1 VIFATKE
8 SVREVRPE
16 HSGPTNSLTAPIGK
30 PPCRTASTASTPVVA
45 VGRIIFCAGVSA
57 EGIFRESADSI
68 WSRIAEAEC
77 KKVYLRFI
85 FAFRPHPPS
94 TRHSTV
100 YGATLAN
107 SLIPF
112 ANIFFRGDAYNIG
125 MCYSARV
132 KQHFNHL
139 SRRYGAEVDW
149 EAFEDVF
156 RRRAEGE
163 DIKVSRD
170 LQRNYQ
176 HPITDVQQRTAE
188 YIAAY
193 LRKRKSEW
201 ETEVFAQ
208 RRRLSAAQES
218 LAKKETKKAREE
230 IRIATSKSEALLERL
245 ADLRRT
251 EPNNEDARI
260 FPMMYAPVLIR
271 QNDKTIIRPMRYACR
286 LAGKPADYDK
296 RFPGTYN
303 ARRDSL
309 DDYWRNIYG
318 HNHAVMVISGFY
330 ENVPLHL
337 YEHRELAAEEKAK
350 NLVLEFDP
358 KPSRDMLVACL
369 WDRWTSP
376 DGPNLDSFAA
386 ITDEPT
392 PEVAATGH
400 QRTIITIQEQYLLE
414 WLSPAGLAP
423 QRLEEIL
430 TDKETPYFVHQI
442 AA

>member
-1 VIFATKE
+1 
-8 SVREVRPE
+8 
-16 HSGPTNSLTAPIGK
+16 
-30 PPCRTASTASTPVVA
+30 
-45 VGRIIFCAGVSA
+45 
-57 EGIFRESADSI
+57 
-68 WSRIAEAEC
+68 
-77 KKVYLRFI
+77 
-85 FAFRPHPPS
+85 
-94 TRHSTV
+94 
-100 YGATLAN
+100 
-107 SLIPF
+107 
-112 ANIFFRGDAYNIG
+112 

-132 KQHFNHL
+132 KQHFDHL

-149 EAFEDVF
+149 EAFEDAF

-163 DIKVSRD
+163 DIKMSRD

-176 HPITDVQQRTAE
+176 HPVTDVQKRTAR
-188 YIAAY
+188 YIAQF
-193 LRKRKSEW
+193 LKEKKTEW

-208 RRRLSAAQES
+208 RRRLPVAQES
-218 LAKKETKKAREE
+218 LAKKDTKKAKEE

-245 ADLRRT
+245 ADLRRV

-271 QNDKTIIRPMRYACR
+271 ENGKTIIRPMRYACR
-286 LAGKPADYDK
+286 LAGKTADYDK

-309 DDYWRNIYG
+309 DDYWRKVYG
-318 HNHAVMVISGFY
+318 RNHAVMVISGFY

-337 YEHRELAAEEKAK
+337 YEHRELAADEKQK

-358 KPSRDMLVACL
+358 QPAREMLVACL

-376 DGPNLDSFAA
+376 PAPDLYSFAA

-400 QRTIITIQEQYLLE
+400 QRTIITIQERYLLA
-414 WLSPAGLAP
+414 WLSPNAATP

-430 TDKETPYFVHQI
+430 SNKETPHYIHQI